1 MFLSGLDSCIDFQV
15 FMPNHNH
22 FNGPGTSHS
31 QSSHNRR
38 RVLCYSSSP
47 SR

>member
-22 FNGPGTSHS
+22 FNGPGTAHS
-31 QSSHNRR
+31 QSSPQPTTGS
-38 RVLCYSSSP
+38 VLFKFAI
-47 SR
+47 